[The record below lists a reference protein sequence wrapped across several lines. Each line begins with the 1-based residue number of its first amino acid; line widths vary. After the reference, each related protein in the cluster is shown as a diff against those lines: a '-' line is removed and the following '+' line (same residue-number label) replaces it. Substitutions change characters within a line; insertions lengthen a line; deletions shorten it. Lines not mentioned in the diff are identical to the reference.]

1 MTPEEVE
8 AAFMA
13 RMTDPSYHID
23 ITPPT
28 VNEPLPPEVA
38 YHGEVDQR

>member
-1 MTPEEVE
+1 MISEEVE

-13 RMTDPSYHID
+13 RMTDPGCHID
-23 ITPPT
+23 VTPPT

-38 YHGEVDQR
+38 YHGEPDQR